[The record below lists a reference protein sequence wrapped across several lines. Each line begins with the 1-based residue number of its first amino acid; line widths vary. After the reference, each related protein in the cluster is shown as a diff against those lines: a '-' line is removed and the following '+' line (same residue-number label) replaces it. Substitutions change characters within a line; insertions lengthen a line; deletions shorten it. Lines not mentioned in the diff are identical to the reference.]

1 MKELNLT
8 YASAESITGGR
19 IQAHFTKLNGSSN
32 YFRGG
37 LCAYA
42 TDVKV
47 SALGVT
53 KDVAEKHN
61 SVCEQTAR
69 EMTEGCYKIFGAD
82 VSIATT
88 GYVQSFEWD
97 GVEYKA
103 KFHVAIRLSENVT
116 GNAPFVV
123 HKEFKLDEH
132 ADRHS
137 NSELTMS
144 LVLQFIDDTLKSY
157 NFNETRISFK

>member
-1 MKELNLT
+1 MKEANLT

-97 GVEYKA
+97 GVQYNA
-103 KFHVAIRLSENVT
+103 KFHSAIRLSEKVT
-116 GNAPFVV
+116 GDKPIVI
-123 HKEFKLDEH
+123 HKEFKLDKE
-132 ADRHS
+132 ADRQS
-137 NSELTMS
+137 NSELTMK
-144 LVLQFIDDTLKSY
+144 LVLEFIDKTLKDY
-157 NFNETRISFK
+157 GIEEKRVSF